1 MKVVWKRESS
11 IVIVL
16 LLLWLG
22 MSIRRKRLSGFYQ
35 ISSEKTEIFIITHL
49 IPQST
54 CGKRMFFSPGSTD
67 YTIKT

>member
-22 MSIRRKRLSGFYQ
+22 MSIRRKRLGGFYQ
-35 ISSEKTEIFIITHL
+35 ISFEKTEIFIITHQ

-54 CGKRMFFSPGSTD
+54 CGKRMFFSPGNTD